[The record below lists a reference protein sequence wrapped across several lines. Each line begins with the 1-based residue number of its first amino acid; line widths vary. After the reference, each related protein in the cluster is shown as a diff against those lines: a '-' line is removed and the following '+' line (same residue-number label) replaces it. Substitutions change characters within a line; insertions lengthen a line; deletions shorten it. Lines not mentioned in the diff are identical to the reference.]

1 MNPNNILIINLR
13 IYSNFKF
20 YILGCQTWKILWKF
34 PTASNKYVHAKT
46 VTANGRPD
54 PREAEAWAFL
64 QALKWIPQLDLAN
77 AVIEFESDCKA
88 VVDVLHS
95 SFNGV
100 SEFYSILANCKN
112 HLSLY
117 PNSRMSLIRGQAN
130 QDAHIVARVSR
141 FYASHH
147 VFEHIFNFIFALIMN
162 EMQ

>member
-1 MNPNNILIINLR
+1 MA
-13 IYSNFKF
+13 
-20 YILGCQTWKILWKF
+20 C
-34 PTASNKYVHAKT
+34 NKYVHAKT

-117 PNSRMSLIRGQAN
+117 PKSRMSLIRGQAN
-130 QDAHIVARVSR
+130 QDAHIVARVS
-141 FYASHH
+141 SSCILL
-147 VFEHIFNFIFALIMN
+147 HISQGFCERIAREECGISEGIVRVSVRCYFAARLRDG
-162 EMQ
+162 